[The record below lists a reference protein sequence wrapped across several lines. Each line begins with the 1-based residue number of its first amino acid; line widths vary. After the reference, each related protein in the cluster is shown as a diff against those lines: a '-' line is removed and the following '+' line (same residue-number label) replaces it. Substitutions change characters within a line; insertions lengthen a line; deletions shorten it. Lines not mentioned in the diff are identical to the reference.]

1 MMTVE
6 FFLKTIC
13 PNSPSE
19 IYRLEREMSPGS
31 RFKIQSEIIGWWVEV
46 LWSLK
51 EFIQNWKLEEVCLKE
66 IIVIL
71 NWKRALPIIG
81 IAQHL
86 KLSLKAAEIVLSKV
100 DNW

>member
-1 MMTVE
+1 
-6 FFLKTIC
+6 
-13 PNSPSE
+13 
-19 IYRLEREMSPGS
+19 MSPGS